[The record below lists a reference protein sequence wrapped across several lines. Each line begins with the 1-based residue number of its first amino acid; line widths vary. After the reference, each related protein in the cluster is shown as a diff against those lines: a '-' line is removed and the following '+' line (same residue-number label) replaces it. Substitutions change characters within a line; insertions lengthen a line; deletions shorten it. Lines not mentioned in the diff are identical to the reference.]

1 MSETPKHSLNTEEIV
16 YTQYKDE
23 FGTFNLPLMLRRDA
37 ERYAATSY
45 DMQSYVIER
54 LALKGNET
62 VVDIGCANAEVLHKI
77 RRQYQHQGVLI
88 GIDIDENLF
97 TDSLEELVN
106 QDSRQQTQ
114 SPQTQEVS
122 TDHASPE
129 QQQFKTKESSQDEA
143 TGSGIYY
150 LVGNAEQLPL
160 KEDSADK
167 LLALFML
174 YHVPNVE
181 QALSEF
187 QRVVQPGGDV
197 VITTSSKW
205 NKQRRHYFQQRIAEY
220 LQPSGISPPDR
231 FTKHFDTD
239 IADQLLP
246 QYFSGGEKGQY
257 IDKLIIEDEE
267 AVEAYINGLHS
278 LKNSFCPPPAAS
290 QWQEAIEACVR
301 PEIEQ
306 EIEARGQFVD
316 NLQQNFYICHNS

>member
-1 MSETPKHSLNTEEIV
+1 MSETPKHDPSTEEIV

-23 FGTFNLPLMLRRDA
+23 YGTFNLPLMLRRDA

-45 DMQSYVIER
+45 DMQAHVIER
-54 LALKGNET
+54 LALKGGET
-62 VVDIGCANAEVLHKI
+62 VVDVGCANAEVLQKI
-77 RRQYQHQGVLI
+77 RRQYRHQGMLI

-97 TDSLEELVN
+97 TDPLEELVN
-106 QDSRQQTQ
+106 QDSREWPQ
-114 SPQTQEVS
+114 SSQAQEVS
-122 TDHASPE
+122 TEHASQK
-129 QQQFKTKESSQDEA
+129 QQQFKTKGSSQDEV
-143 TGSGIYY
+143 TGSDIYY

-160 KEDSADK
+160 KENSADK

-187 QRVVQPGGDV
+187 QRVVQPGANV
-197 VITTSSKW
+197 AITTSSKW
-205 NKQRRHYFQQRIAEY
+205 NKQRRHYFQGRIAEY

-246 QYFSGGEKGQY
+246 QYFSSIEKGEY
-257 IDKLIIEDEE
+257 IDKLIIKNDE

-278 LKNSFCPPPAAS
+278 LKNSFYPPPTAS
-290 QWQEAIEACVR
+290 QWQEAIETCVR

-306 EIEARGQFVD
+306 EIEARGQFID
-316 NLQQNFYICHNS
+316 NLQQNFYICYNS